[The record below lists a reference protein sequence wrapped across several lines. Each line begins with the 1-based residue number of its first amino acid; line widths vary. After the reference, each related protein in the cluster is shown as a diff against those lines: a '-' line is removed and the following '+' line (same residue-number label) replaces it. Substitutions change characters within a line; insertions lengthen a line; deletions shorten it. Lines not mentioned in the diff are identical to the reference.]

1 MDENTNSAGSST
13 ERGSDVERLVMRKGL
28 DVAVWIYLSHRHW
41 ALKAENGELLAEV
54 IGSWPDDVYEYKGKR
69 YYGVQAAKNAAMS
82 AIRGA

>member
-13 ERGSDVERLVMRKGL
+13 ERGSDVERLVMRKCL
-28 DVAVWIYLSHRHW
+28 DGAVWIYLSYRHW

-54 IGSWPDDVYEYKGKR
+54 TGGWPGDVYEYKGKR
-69 YYGVQAAKNAAMS
+69 YHEVQAAKNAAMS